1 MGHLARLQL
10 VGRVTYY
17 LGWISLIC
25 GALVHL
31 GVGRAAFTAISLTKR
46 NLFEVAL
53 VCFVICIA
61 SELRAAIPA
70 EGEGKSVVKK
80 PIAA

>member
-25 GALVHL
+25 GGLAHL
-31 GVGRAAFTAISLTKR
+31 RVGLAAFTAISLTKR

-61 SELRAAIPA
+61 SELRVVASA
-70 EGEGKSVVKK
+70 EGEGKNVVKR
-80 PIAA
+80 AAAA

>member
-1 MGHLARLQL
+1 MGHFARLQL
-10 VGRVTYY
+10 VGKVTYY

-31 GVGRAAFTAISLTKR
+31 RIGTAVFTAISLTKR
-46 NLFEVAL
+46 NLFEVAV

-61 SELRAAIPA
+61 SELRAVTPA
-70 EGEGKSVVKK
+70 ESEARDVVKK
-80 PIAA
+80 PLVA

>member
-25 GALVHL
+25 GALLHL
-31 GVGRAAFTAISLTKR
+31 GIGRAAFTAISLTKR
-46 NLFEVAL
+46 NLFEVAV

-61 SELRAAIPA
+61 SELRAATPA
-70 EGEGKSVVKK
+70 ESEARTVVKK
-80 PIAA
+80 PLAA